1 MSYPKLG
8 RFLLGLLAVITGLLF
23 WWHSPAYA
31 DVPQQTGDEACR
43 LCHSDTDAVVTLPSG
58 DEIPA
63 QVDLAVLAQSAHG
76 DMAESPLACADCHQ
90 TINDYQFPHTP
101 VEAADLR
108 AFQLEKSSECQRCH
122 VQPHLTSHPND
133 VEAGNV
139 VACVDC
145 HGGHDVQPVESWHQ
159 AGAAATCAACH
170 SGAGVELV
178 DEGALTAVIQNG
190 LFTDQVDNDYCL
202 ACHSLPGLEITFA
215 NGETK
220 SATIDGE
227 AFHASVHGVD
237 SERPLNCVNCHEN
250 YKFPHE
256 PVTAESARAYSLEK
270 YPVCANCHEPK
281 YEQAQDSVHEAA
293 LAEGNLD
300 AAVCTDCHGAH
311 DTPVPNEPRERI
323 SHTCQQCH
331 STIFDEYATS
341 VHGDALLSESN
352 PDVPT
357 CIECHGVHNI
367 GDPTTNLFRIR
378 SPQLCAECHADE
390 ELMAEYEIS
399 TQVFDTYVADF
410 HGSTVTIFEHQD
422 PTVETNKAVCY
433 DCHGVHAILAPDDPE
448 AGIKANLLATCQ
460 QCHPDATAN
469 FPDSWTSHFEPSP
482 EHNPLVY
489 YVNLFY
495 KIVIPLTV
503 GFFAFMVLTDIYRRI
518 RLSLK

>member
-1 MSYPKLG
+1 MSVPKLG
-8 RFLLGLLAVITGLLF
+8 RFLLGSVVVITGLLF

-31 DVPQQTGDEACR
+31 DVPQQTGDQACR
-43 LCHSDTDAVVTLPSG
+43 LCHSDTNTVITLPSE
-58 DEIPA
+58 DEISME
-63 QVDLAVLAQSAHG
+63 VDLAVLAQSVHG

-90 TINDYQFPHTP
+90 TINDYQYPHSPNT
-101 VEAADLR
+101 AANLR
-108 AFQLEKSSECQRCH
+108 EFQLEKSTECQRCH
-122 VQPHLTSHPND
+122 EQPQLTSHPD
-133 VEAGNV
+133 VEADNYE
-139 VACVDC
+139 ACIDC
-145 HGGHDVQPVESWHQ
+145 HGGHDVQPTASWHQ
-159 AGAAATCAACH
+159 AGASATCADCH
-170 SGAGVELV
+170 TRSGVPLVE
-178 DEGALTAVIQNG
+178 EAALTAVIQNG
-190 LFTDQVDNDYCL
+190 LFTNDVDSDYCL
-202 ACHSLPGLEITFA
+202 ACHSQPGLEVTFA

-220 SATIDGE
+220 SATIDGD
-227 AFHASVHGVD
+227 AFHDSVHGVD
-237 SERPLNCVNCHEN
+237 SERPLNCTSCHDD
-250 YKFPHE
+250 YRFPHE

-270 YPVCANCHEPK
+270 YLVCANCHEPK
-281 YEQAQDSVHEAA
+281 YEQAQDSVHAVA
-293 LAEGNLD
+293 LAEGKLE

-311 DTPVPNEPRERI
+311 DIPVPNEPRERI
-323 SHTCQQCH
+323 SQTCQQCH

-341 VHGDALLSESN
+341 VHGEALLGESN

-390 ELMAEYEIS
+390 ELMVEYEIS

-422 PTVETNKAVCY
+422 PNVETNKAVCY
-433 DCHGVHAILAPDDPE
+433 DCHGVHDIHAPDDPE
-448 AGIKANLLATCQ
+448 AGIKANLLVTCQ

-495 KIVIPLTV
+495 KFVIPATV
-503 GFFAFMVLTDIYRRI
+503 AFFVFMVLTDIYRRI
-518 RLSLK
+518 RMSLK